1 VGNGLGTELWLVR
14 HGETEWSAENKHT
27 SRTDVA
33 LTELGRERAAVLGRY
48 LAGREFCAV
57 IRSPIGRARETCEI
71 AGFGEHAVVDD
82 GLREWDY
89 GVYEGRTTAEIQR
102 EIPGWSVWKDPV
114 IGGESLEQVGARA
127 DGVIARA
134 LSLIEGQPTSQKRDV
149 GHPADRVIA
158 RALDAASAPT
168 SQMRDAGHPDAEA
181 DAGRVLLF
189 GHAHILRILAAR
201 WMGLA
206 PVGGSL
212 LVLGTGSVSVLGW
225 ERETGVV
232 QRWNRSFES

>member
-1 VGNGLGTELWLVR
+1 VANGSGTELWLVR
-14 HGETEWSAENKHT
+14 HGETEWSAEGKHT

-33 LTELGRERAAVLGRY
+33 LTELGRERAAVLGKY
-48 LAGREFCAV
+48 LAGVKFCAV
-57 IRSPIGRARETCEI
+57 LRSPMGRARETCAI
-71 AGFGEHAVVDD
+71 AGFGARAVVDD

-89 GVYEGRTTAEIQR
+89 GVYEGRMTAEIQK
-102 EIPGWSVWKDPV
+102 EIPGWSVWKDAV

-127 DGVIARA
+127 DGVIERA
-134 LSLIEGQPTSQKRDV
+134 LGL
-149 GHPADRVIA
+149 AWN
-158 RALDAASAPT
+158 
-168 SQMRDAGHPDAEA
+168 AEA
-181 DAGRVLLF
+181 DARRVLLF

-201 WMGLA
+201 WIGLA

-225 ERETGVV
+225 ERETRVV